1 MAPAL
6 VREKLIPW
14 ELNKFKL
21 VPLRYGYVAARYQI
35 NRPSD
40 LVAIAQLSREHRPL
54 VSLDLEESE
63 NVLKTN
69 IMNLRHRNILRVE
82 VIQELQLPVLNPKNI
97 AVVVE
102 PHEGPLTSFLFKLP
116 LAEKDTKAVPSQSLR
131 DVIRQIVEAL
141 EELRVNGVYH
151 GDLTIHNMYHSK
163 VKGAIVV
170 KLVNF
175 QDRAI
180 DLETAQLMDW
190 VALGHILLLIS
201 QSAKLND
208 NTASCSIIDRLAS
221 KLIALVNTDCLSR
234 IKEATLD
241 DMFFWDTR
249 RRTMF
254 YIHEI
259 PKALNDDDFV
269 TRVRQHAWPL
279 PWDTKHG
286 GLVKAMNDY
295 REEVAIRDKHKG
307 HDPGAKVLK
316 QYHYNG
322 QDAVHNVQ
330 CMSGAYTHKDK
341 LKDKIEHDG
350 KPMSVDVAVQK
361 EQPDLCL
368 VLHRLL
374 AGEAF

>member
-6 VREKLIPW
+6 VREELIPW

-21 VPLRYGYVAARYQI
+21 ASLRNGDVVARYQI

-54 VSLDLEESE
+54 VCLDLKESE

-69 IMNLRHRNILRVE
+69 IMNLRHRNFLRVE

-97 AVVVE
+97 AVVVK
-102 PHEGPLTSFLFKLP
+102 PHEGPLTLFLSKLP
-116 LAEKDTKAVPSQSLR
+116 LTEKGSNAVPSQSLR

-163 VKGAIVV
+163 VGGAVVV

-175 QDRAI
+175 QNRAI

-190 VALGHILLLIS
+190 VELGHILLLIS
-201 QSAKLND
+201 ESAKLND

-259 PKALNDDDFV
+259 PKALNGDDFV

-279 PWDTKHG
+279 PWDTEHG
-286 GLVKAMNDY
+286 GLVKATNDY
-295 REEVAIRDKHKG
+295 REEVA
-307 HDPGAKVLK
+307 
-316 QYHYNG
+316 
-322 QDAVHNVQ
+322 VQ
-330 CMSGAYTHKDK
+330 
-341 LKDKIEHDG
+341 
-350 KPMSVDVAVQK
+350 VQ
-361 EQPDLCL
+361 E
-368 VLHRLL
+368 
-374 AGEAF
+374 F